1 MNKFFAIL
9 LLFTLT
15 GSLSAQIQV
24 DTTTTAEA
32 LVFDFLLGSGV
43 LIENPQVSGSSIQY
57 GSFTDETLL
66 GLDSGLVM
74 SSAGA
79 LNIASEMSAVDVPFG
94 EGVNDDPDLLALANS
109 VPPLI
114 GQSFN
119 VTGVYDVMA
128 VEFDFIPYGDSLSFN
143 YVFGSDEYLEWVN
156 SSFNDVFGF
165 FVSGPGIQGPYSSPA
180 EFPGG
185 SINIAVVPDSDPPL
199 PITVSS
205 VNNMINSDLY
215 VDNVA
220 NDDFIIDGYTQVL
233 TAHLNGLEVG
243 ETYHIRLA
251 IADGSDMALQSIVL
265 LEAGSFSAYVTT
277 EPGAPGDFDADGDAD
292 VEDLLF
298 LLSQLDCQ
306 GPDCEADLN
315 GDGVVSVMDLLMFLE
330 LFG

>member
-1 MNKFFAIL
+1 MYKFFAA
-9 LLFTLT
+9 LFFITFT
-15 GSLSAQIQV
+15 GSLSAQFQV
-24 DTTTTAEA
+24 DTTVTAEE

-43 LIENPQVSGSSIQY
+43 LIENPQVSGSSVQY
-57 GSFTDETLL
+57 GSFTGDTVL

-79 LNIASEMSAVDVPFG
+79 MNIALESGGYDVPWD
-94 EGVNDDPDLLALANS
+94 EGLSDDPDLLALANS

-114 GQSFN
+114 GQNFN
-119 VTGVYDVMA
+119 VSGVYNVMA
-128 VEFDFIPYGDSLSFN
+128 IEFDFIPYGDSLTFN

-165 FVSGPGIQGPYSSPA
+165 FVSGPGIEGPYSSPA

-205 VNNMINSDLY
+205 VNDQTNSELY
-215 VDNVA
+215 IDNVA
-220 NDDFIIDGYTQVL
+220 NDDISIDGYTQVL

-251 IADGSDMALQSIVL
+251 IADGTDTALESVVMLQG
-265 LEAGSFSAYVTT
+265 GSFSAYVTT
-277 EPGAPGDFDADGDAD
+277 EPAGPGDLDEDGDLD
-292 VEDLLF
+292 VEDLLL
-298 LLSQLDCQ
+298 LLSQQGCEGVDCI
-306 GPDCEADLN
+306 GDLN
-315 GDGVVSVMDLLMFLE
+315 EDGITNVMDILFFLG
-330 LFG
+330 LF